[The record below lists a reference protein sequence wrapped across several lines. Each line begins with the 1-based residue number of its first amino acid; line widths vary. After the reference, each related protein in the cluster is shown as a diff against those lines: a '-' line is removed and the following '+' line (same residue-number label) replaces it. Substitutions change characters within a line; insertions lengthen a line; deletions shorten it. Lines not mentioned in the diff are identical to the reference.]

1 MLLVDYYFY
10 IIKVCYKNKCV
21 FKFGESKT
29 DRPKKLL
36 KEYENKKNV
45 TAKLL
50 YTDTLPNNGY
60 NRLSDKVIHKYIS
73 KMYEKANKYEI
84 QVELGTTDGIT
95 EFFICKIGE
104 SDDKLVENLKNIVY
118 TIDTNHYKIAVEYLD
133 NIEKIHFPQNHQ
145 VCFYYTDA
153 MEKLGNFQL
162 CDEKDKLIVLI
173 GQFTPQY
180 INRFAFR
187 NKIIIW
193 QDSGETEF
201 AYEDSRCNQNITYIS
216 DLETLIKMNQD
227 NKFNYVLSNPPYEF
241 ASQITKAII
250 DNVNFDT
257 FVNLMPLSDYNKD
270 SLYRYVS
277 KFELV
282 DPTKFKDAKI
292 TKNLNIAVIE
302 PDIVDKYSDRES
314 FEIESFDP
322 KFKLFYQINTN
333 REHYCLS
340 SFAYAS
346 KLKFQ
351 PNPYTD
357 VYLTLRT
364 IFDGVHKTNNCAD
377 YKWNIEKI
385 TSNTL
390 LIKNFG
396 GEDCLWGSI
405 FRFKTEIEHKNFC
418 TWWYHGNL
426 SHKLIK
432 GLNKTSG
439 TPKIALPRIDWS
451 RTDVE
456 YTDEYVLEQM
466 GLKWNENKD
475 GVEKL

>member
-104 SDDKLVENLKNIVY
+104 SDNQLVENLKNIVC
-118 TIDTNHYKIAVEYLD
+118 TIDNNHYKIAVEYLD

-162 CDEKDKLIVLI
+162 CDEKDNLIVLI

-302 PDIVDKYSDRES
+302 PDIVDKYFDRES

-322 KFKLFYQINTN
+322 KFKLFYEITYAKDPDFEYIYAPKNPEFLNPTLDFMLPIRSAINKPFKKGNIFKFNVLKILDLETIPWDKAN
-333 REHYCLS
+333 KRCDC
-340 SFAYAS
+340 SFY
-346 KLKFQ
+346 
-351 PNPYTD
+351 
-357 VYLTLRT
+357 
-364 IFDGVHKTNNCAD
+364 
-377 YKWNIEKI
+377 
-385 TSNTL
+385 
-390 LIKNFG
+390 
-396 GEDCLWGSI
+396 
-405 FRFKTEIEHKNFC
+405 RFKTEEARDNFYKFWI
-418 TWWYHGNL
+418 TSELLYKTL
-426 SHKLIK
+426 V
-432 GLNKTSG
+432 GLNKVNG
-439 TPKIALPRIDWS
+439 QRHLAIPRIDWS